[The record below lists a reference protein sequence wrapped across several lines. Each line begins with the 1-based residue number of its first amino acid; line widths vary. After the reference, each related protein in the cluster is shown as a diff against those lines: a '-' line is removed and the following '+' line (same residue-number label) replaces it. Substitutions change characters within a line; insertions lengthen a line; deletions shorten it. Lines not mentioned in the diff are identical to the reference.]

1 MHECGKLMHVCISY
15 CTAVLWL
22 EHSVQQQTQYCI
34 HSHVSWTMLDPHDV
48 YISVCDLAS
57 TLSIFLCVCSVSCC
71 CSNIH
76 CAIVVIEGLSHWVPS
91 CSLYI
96 WTLLDPSIFVRVCVF
111 HHQLH
116 PWFCWVLCLFALT
129 PDLCKVLS
137 QWYSPSICMWH
148 RHTHTHTHIYIYR
161 VRNMCVHT
169 DTQTTGVLV
178 SQVLLHYCVC
188 K

>member
-1 MHECGKLMHVCISY
+1 MS
-15 CTAVLWL
+15 
-22 EHSVQQQTQYCI
+22 
-34 HSHVSWTMLDPHDV
+34 DPHGV
-48 YISVCDLAS
+48 NISVCDLAS
-57 TLSIFLCVCSVSCC
+57 TLSIFPCVCSVSCW
-71 CSNIH
+71 CSKIH
-76 CAIVVIEGLSHWVPS
+76 CAIVVIDTLSHWVPS

-148 RHTHTHTHIYIYR
+148 THTHTYIYR
-161 VRNMCVHT
+161 VRNMCVHA
-169 DTQTTGVLV
+169 DEQTTGVLV
-178 SQVLLHYCVC
+178 SQVLLHYLCVQIVWLKC
-188 K
+188 FPSSWNVSGQHFSPMSSHTLGCQGYILLTTLLAF